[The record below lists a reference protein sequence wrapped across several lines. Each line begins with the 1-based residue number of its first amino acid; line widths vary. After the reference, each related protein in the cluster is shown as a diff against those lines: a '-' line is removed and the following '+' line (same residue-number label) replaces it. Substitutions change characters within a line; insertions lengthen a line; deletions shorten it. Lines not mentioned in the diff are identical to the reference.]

1 MNPNMAAT
9 ERVNPST
16 CCIIRAQEG
25 ASRIWQSVTAPRAA
39 APRRPLTSPEDPLPA
54 SSSSSSSSS
63 IIPRTSP
70 ERLAQASPDYHG
82 PRTATTVLYLA
93 YGSNLSAHTFLGVR
107 GIKPISAV
115 NVSAPGLDLTF
126 DLPGLPYSEPC
137 FANTALRKIPKVPLP
152 GQPPIKPPP
161 IDLPPHSGTT
171 YTNEKSDGGVEAGL
185 GGGPDVSFPALPIR
199 RPTWDKGL
207 YGVVYEVT
215 AADYSKIIATEGG
228 GASYAEIATLCIAL
242 PPAIRVPEQPPTFP
256 DTKPFLA
263 KTLYAPRLPADPP
276 VDDDK
281 KWWRKFLLPVRRAEA
296 DYAQPS
302 LRYLRLIREGAA
314 EHFLPFEYQQYLQRL
329 EHYNITRRKQEVGK
343 WLFSLLFMPFLLLL
357 VLVGKFVAD
366 KDGKH
371 PKWLAVLMGVHFN
384 VMWMSYDAFFKDT
397 FGDGERTMEDDEDD
411 ENSRTSSRSRW
422 HTRDGLTG
430 EKNRLLNDW

>member
-1 MNPNMAAT
+1 MAAP
-9 ERVNPST
+9 EQVNSST
-16 CCIIRAQEG
+16 CCLVRAEQS
-25 ASRIWQSVTAPRAA
+25 ASRIWQSVTASR
-39 APRRPLTSPEDPLPA
+39 TSLHRSSPDQLPA
-54 SSSSSSSSS
+54 SS
-63 IIPRTSP
+63 IPRTSP

-107 GIKPISAV
+107 GIKPISSI

-137 FANTALRKIPKVPLP
+137 FANTALRKIPKLPLP
-152 GQPPIKPPP
+152 GDPPIKPP
-161 IDLPPHSGTT
+161 IDLPPHAENIC
-171 YTNEKSDGGVEAGL
+171 TNDKSGGVEAGL
-185 GGGPDVSFPALPIR
+185 GGGGPDVSFPALPIR
-199 RPTWDKGL
+199 RPTWSKGL

-215 AADYSKIIATEGG
+215 AADYRKIIATEGG
-228 GASYAEIATLCIAL
+228 GTSYAEIATLCVAL
-242 PPAIRVPEQPPTFP
+242 PPAIRVPEQPPTIP

-263 KTLYAPRLPADPP
+263 KTLYAPRLPNNAEPP

-329 EHYNITRRKQEVGK
+329 EHYTITRRKQEIGRL
-343 WLFSLLFMPFLLLL
+343 LFSLLFLPLLLLL
-357 VLVGKFVAD
+357 VLVGKFVSD

-371 PKWLAVLMGVHFN
+371 PRWLAVVMGVHFN

-397 FGDGERTMEDDEDD
+397 FGDGERTMEDEEDD
-411 ENSRTSSRSRW
+411 ENDVTRSMSRRSWW
-422 HTRDGLTG
+422 HTSNGATG